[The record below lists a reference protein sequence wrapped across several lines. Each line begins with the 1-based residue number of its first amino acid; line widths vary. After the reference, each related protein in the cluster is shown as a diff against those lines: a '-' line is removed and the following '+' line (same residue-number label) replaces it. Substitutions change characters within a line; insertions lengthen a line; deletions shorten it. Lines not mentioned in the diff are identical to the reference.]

1 MAYVLDDD
9 YSQLP
14 PPPTRAE
21 VEADLVDWEQRL
33 SDLLDQIQDWAAAR
47 PDFRPVRNHVHRSE
61 RKMVLV
67 GMTGTQALPNLILHR
82 YGLDGQPTGK
92 MVHIGPD
99 ARWVIGT
106 RGQISI
112 RTPKTIHTVAD
123 GGKTGAPEWLCTSIR
138 GKPPQPFTKDLLLM
152 LLDEVT

>member
-33 SDLLDQIQDWAAAR
+33 KDVLDQIERWSA
-47 PDFRPVRNHVHRSE
+47 VRTDLHPIRGYVHRAE
-61 RKMVLV
+61 RKMGLV
-67 GMTGTQALPNLILHR
+67 GIAGTRPLPNLILHK
-82 YGLDGQPTGK
+82 YGSDGQPTGI

-112 RTPKTIHTVAD
+112 RTPKTIYIVAD
-123 GGKTGAPEWLCTSIR
+123 GGSLGEPEWFCTSI
-138 GKPPQPFTKDLLLM
+138 GGLPPPRLTQELLLT
-152 LLDEVT
+152 LLADAA